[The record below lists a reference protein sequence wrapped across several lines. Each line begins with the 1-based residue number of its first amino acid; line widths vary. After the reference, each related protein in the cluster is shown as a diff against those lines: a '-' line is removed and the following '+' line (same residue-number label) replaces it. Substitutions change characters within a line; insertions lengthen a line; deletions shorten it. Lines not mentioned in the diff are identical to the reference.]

1 LNGDCAVA
9 VPHAVAAT
17 VSVKFQED
25 RFGQCDFVK
34 LSADQVAETLAGGGL
49 RSNGAIETASEGM
62 GGEGSAW
69 ALRVNRL
76 AG

>member
-1 LNGDCAVA
+1 VA

-34 LSADQVAETLAGGGL
+34 LAYDFVQIV
-49 RSNGAIETASEGM
+49 
-62 GGEGSAW
+62 W
-69 ALRVNRL
+69 
-76 AG
+76 

>member
-34 LSADQVAETLAGGGL
+34 LSRIRQLDQRMDV
-49 RSNGAIETASEGM
+49 RFAIAID
-62 GGEGSAW
+62 A
-69 ALRVNRL
+69 
-76 AG
+76 